1 MSLSF
6 LTPFFLAGTGLLVAP
21 WIIHHIRRPERE
33 PMRFSSLMFLPDVQK
48 EVIERR
54 RLQHI
59 LLMLLRMLMLALL
72 AFAFARPILKSTAA
86 IVPFE
91 DRARHVILIDNSY
104 SMSTL
109 DWLDKAKAEALDI
122 LSSVGEEAAVGVVA
136 FADRPVLMA
145 SLDTPEDANTTSLQR
160 ARTAIN
166 AIEPTQE
173 KTKYL
178 PAMQRAQ
185 EMLLQTSEEENV
197 LLTVHV
203 ISDFQKAGMPER
215 AEGWKLS
222 PRVQFNPVE
231 IGESAAPNVSIQD
244 LGLTVD
250 SQGRLRLRAKIKNW
264 IDATTRACDVALVT
278 NGETSESQT
287 VDVPPGNAARVM
299 FELPTNN
306 ARQLFGWLQLD
317 DDALNIDNRR
327 YFAWSAPPKV
337 PTLILGDPQEEVRW
351 PGAWLMQK
359 ALPTGADSPW
369 TIDSS
374 GQTDLYAKL
383 GDANPPRVIIATDL
397 KNLTADT
404 AQRLLDFVE
413 RGGRLLLALNA
424 SVEAGTANTLIL
436 EKIGLASDGLMYDN
450 ISAYQ
455 FSALAWVDL
464 DHPVFIPFRG
474 AQFNNFSQIKFF
486 NHHKLRI
493 TDDAS
498 ARSLARFEADRSTE
512 APPAMIESTFGDGR
526 VIVWSFGADLE
537 WSDLPKSPR
546 FVPMLHETLAHLADL
561 NEVRTV
567 WTVGDSLNDQS
578 TALTNGEL
586 RPDTTTAPAEW
597 SDDDRLT
604 KAGLLTWSNDPQP
617 DRVEAV
623 NVDAGES
630 DGTRISTGEFELR
643 LCAAPDLRRVAG
655 VTRTSEE
662 AELLQTNDGK
672 EFGHFL
678 IVALLLSLLL
688 ETAYTRYL
696 SI

>member
-33 PMRFSSLMFLPDVQK
+33 PMRFSSLMFIPNVQK

-109 DWLDKAKAEALDI
+109 DWLDRAKSEAIDI
-122 LSSVGEEAAVGVVA
+122 LSTVGEEATVGVIA
-136 FADRPVLMA
+136 FADRPVVMA
-145 SLDTPEDANTTSLQR
+145 SLETPDDANATSLQR

-166 AIEPTQE
+166 SIEPTQV
-173 KTKYL
+173 KTNYL
-178 PAMQRAQ
+178 AAMQRAQ
-185 EMLLQTSEEENV
+185 EMLLRTSEEENV
-197 LLTVHV
+197 LLTAHI

-244 LGLTVD
+244 LGLTID

-264 IDATTRACDVALVT
+264 IDATTRACDVTLVT
-278 NGETSESQT
+278 NGESTESKT

-299 FELPTNN
+299 FELPTSN

-317 DDALNIDNRR
+317 DDALNLDNRR

-351 PGAWLMQK
+351 PGAWLIQK

-369 TIDSS
+369 IIDSCD
-374 GQTDLYAKL
+374 QTDLYAKL
-383 GDANPPRVIIATDL
+383 GGTNPPRVIIATEL
-397 KNLTADT
+397 ESLTAET

-413 RGGRLLLALNA
+413 RGGRLLLNLGAG
-424 SVEAGTANTLIL
+424 VEPDTANALLL
-436 EKIGLASDGLMYDN
+436 EKIGLASDGLMYEK

-464 DHPVFIPFRG
+464 DHPIFIPFRG

-493 TDDAS
+493 TDDTT

-512 APPAMIESTFGDGR
+512 SPPAMTESTFGEGR

-537 WSDLPKSPR
+537 WTDLPKNPR

-567 WTVGDSLNDQS
+567 RIVGDSLNDQ
-578 TALTNGEL
+578 TNAATNGEL
-586 RPDTTTAPAEW
+586 RPDTTSAPATW
-597 SDDDRLT
+597 SEDGRLT
-604 KAGLLTWSNDPQP
+604 KAGLLTWSNEPEP
-617 DRVEAV
+617 NRIEAV
-623 NVDAGES
+623 NIDAGES

-662 AELLQTNDGK
+662 AELLQTDEGK

-678 IVALLLSLLL
+678 VMALLFSLLL